1 MTTGPS
7 RGTVYW
13 QVKTSNG
20 EAEAMSRTQS
30 VFFYLNCTDWEPNV
44 SFFFFFFLFKKIFVN
59 LFLCCFV
66 FFLNLL
72 YFFFLKDPTLIN
84 PSNRSW
90 IVSNS
95 AFLKWNCLRFGVF

>member
-44 SFFFFFFLFKKIFVN
+44 SFFLFFCFYLFFFKKCFLNFLLIYFYFFIF
-59 LFLCCFV
+59 LIYFV
-66 FFLNLL
+66 FFLC
-72 YFFFLKDPTLIN
+72 FF
-84 PSNRSW
+84 
-90 IVSNS
+90 
-95 AFLKWNCLRFGVF
+95 